1 MTKNE
6 IANSI
11 NKHSIR
17 PLILTVIIFIAYQKF
32 DVYFFDG
39 TGISPFLS
47 VCYSLAVA
55 TYIFKNVLVDLLV
68 VKDIDDKVDNDLLN

>member
-6 IANSI
+6 ISKSI

-17 PLILTVIIFIAYQKF
+17 PLILTIIVFIAYQKF
-32 DVYFFDG
+32 DVHFFGG
-39 TGISPFLS
+39 TGISPFFT

-68 VKDIDDKVDNDLLN
+68 AVDTKGNVESDF